1 MLFFLFLPTRR
12 DLVRVEATVIEK
24 TESWPKIHMKFKK
37 RKNYKK
43 KKSKLETAEPALR
56 SPPAPGVTLRPAAG
70 HGRTSARSP
79 GSDTTPRARL
89 VTAGHAP

>member
-56 SPPAPGVTLRPAAG
+56 SPPAPGVTLRPATG